1 MDMITEIRRERGIYR
16 VVVNDA
22 EIFCVPGPLFRERP
36 LHQGEPLDIE
46 EYDNWLMVRQYR
58 YALDR
63 SVAYLASRARSR
75 REIEQKLLQCGYRP
89 CTVEMVLYKLEKE
102 KLLNDADFAQQWV
115 AARATRKLGRERIER
130 ELRQKGVP
138 AEEAEEALKSLT
150 EEDQLSAAVALAQK
164 AASRA
169 KPGEDRRKLIQ
180 RITGML
186 IRRGFSWDIAHEAI
200 TQMLDNASIDE

>member
-1 MDMITEIRRERGIYR
+1 MDMITEIRRERGVYR
-16 VVVNDA
+16 VVVNES
-22 EIFCVPGPLFRERP
+22 EIFSVPGPLFRERP

-46 EYDNWLMVRQYR
+46 EYDSWLMVRQYR
-58 YALDR
+58 HALDR
-63 SVAYLASRARSR
+63 SVAYLASHARSR

-115 AARATRKLGRERIER
+115 TARSTRKLGRERIVR
-130 ELRQKGVP
+130 ELRQKGVS
-138 AEEAEEALKSLT
+138 AEEAEEALETLT

-169 KPGEDRRKLIQ
+169 KPGEDRLKLVQ

-186 IRRGFSWDIAHEAI
+186 IRRGFGWDIAHEAI
-200 TQMLDNASIDE
+200 AQTLDSASMDE